1 MTFFIGAVLFIQTLE
16 IENGSGIMFGIGD
29 QPVTISR
36 QFNYAPNDIALAF
49 TNVAIGRYGED
60 SLRGAKLRFW
70 SRRSIF
76 YLTIKTGFNQEDK
89 GIFGGVHIEN
99 LKLHASFIVC
109 PQDED
114 GFCPEIRCLV
124 QPKYRQEAE
133 NFLDAVKEYLTE
145 HSIYKGK
152 AIKINCDFVDV
163 SGINESGF
171 IYSQEISQQLK
182 ANIWTIIE
190 QPERCAQVKI
200 KRQRKILLAGTYG
213 AGKTFTALLTAKKA
227 IDNGWTFIYLP
238 PTDKWDEDS
247 FLYALELAR
256 KYQPAVVFVEDID
269 HEQRFDSD
277 YVFKKI
283 LSDVDG
289 LVSKNDEILMVM
301 TTNRPDKIDG
311 ALLRP
316 GRIDRIIKLGKLTK
330 RDIERMITLTI
341 DKNFLDENIKWDE
354 LAKICLSLNYPPAFV
369 MEIAKD
375 ALLLMISENREKVT
389 TEMLVQSAESL
400 KGQVKSCNKP
410 LGFSEE

>member
-1 MTFFIGAVLFIQTLE
+1 
-16 IENGSGIMFGIGD
+16 MFGIGE
-29 QPVTISR
+29 QPVTIIR
-36 QFNYAPNDIALAF
+36 QYNYAPKDIALAF
-49 TNVAIGRYGED
+49 KMLAISRYGED
-60 SLRGAKLRFW
+60 SLRGGKSRFW

-89 GIFGGVHIEN
+89 GIIGWVEIEN
-99 LKLHASFIVC
+99 SKLFASFTVC

-114 GFCPEIRCLV
+114 GFYPEITCLV
-124 QPKYRQEAE
+124 QPKYRIEAE
-133 NFLDAVKEYLTE
+133 TFLDSIKGYLSE
-145 HSIYKGK
+145 HSIYKGH
-152 AIKINCDFVDV
+152 AIKVDCDFVDV
-163 SGINESGF
+163 SGVDESGF
-171 IYSQEISQQLK
+171 IYSPEISQQLK

-200 KRQRKILLAGTYG
+200 KRQRKVLLAGTYG

-227 IDNGWTFIYLP
+227 VDKGWTFIYMP
-238 PTDKWDEDS
+238 PTEKWDEKG

-277 YVFKKI
+277 YIFKKI

-289 LVSKNDEILMVM
+289 LVSKNDEILMIM

-316 GRIDRIIKLGKLTK
+316 GRIDRIIHLGKLTK
-330 RDIERMITLTI
+330 RDIERMIVSAI
-341 DKNFLDENIKWDE
+341 DKNFLDENIRWNE
-354 LAKICLSLNYPPAFV
+354 LEKICLDLNYPPAFV

-389 TEMLVQSAESL
+389 TEMLVSSAESL
-400 KGQVKSCNKP
+400 KGQVKSCKKSAI
-410 LGFSEE
+410 GFSEE